1 MKAIMYHYVRER
13 SGALPYFRFL
23 DVQNFRK
30 QLDFFG
36 ATYGYVTFAE
46 WCRYLS
52 DGSMPSAEGKVLLTF
67 DDALS
72 CHFRYV
78 FPELKARGLWGSFYI
93 PTSPYVDGKV
103 LDVHRIHLLCGAFQG
118 KQLLEY
124 ALSIVSDDMISADAR
139 EAFEKR
145 TYSSQDN
152 YDGVSE
158 FKRLLNYFI
167 DYRYRSEIIDAIGRE
182 FDFKFDASSFY
193 LTTSQIQ
200 EMASNNMLI
209 GSHTTTHPVMS
220 RLSADEQSLQIGS
233 SFAFLSS
240 ICKSALRTY
249 CHPYGGFH
257 SFNGD
262 TIRLLNEREVDFSFN
277 VESREINRQDQLD
290 ARQFLPRFD
299 CNQFEF
305 GRAS

>member
-1 MKAIMYHYVRER
+1 MKAIMYHYVREH
-13 SGALPYFRFL
+13 SGALPHFRFL
-23 DVQNFRK
+23 DVRNFRK

-46 WCRYLS
+46 WSRYLS

-72 CHFRYV
+72 CHFGYV
-78 FPELKARGLWGSFYI
+78 FPELKARGLWGIFYI
-93 PTSPYVDGKV
+93 PTSPYVGGEV

-118 KQLLEY
+118 RQLLEY
-124 ALSIVSDDMISADAR
+124 ALSIVSDDMISSDAL

-145 TYSSQDN
+145 TYSSQTN

-167 DYRYRSEIIDAIGRE
+167 DYKYRSEIIDAIGRK
-182 FDFKFDASSFY
+182 FDFRFDPSTFY

-200 EMASNNMLI
+200 EMASNNMVI
-209 GSHTTTHPVMS
+209 GSHTRTHPVMS
-220 RLSADEQSLQIGS
+220 RLSASEQSLEIAS

-240 ICKSALRTY
+240 LCKSALRTY
-249 CHPYGGFH
+249 CHPYGGFQ
-257 SFNGD
+257 SFNDD
-262 TIRLLNEREVDFSFN
+262 TVRLLNECGVDFSFN
-277 VESREINRQDQLD
+277 VESREINKQDQLE

-299 CNQFEF
+299 CNEFQF